1 MPDIARKFP
10 GPSFHANH
18 FPSNGNDLR
27 KSSLLPFPYILLLRG
42 DLAYFLAAAMP
53 VLARGHSRLLG
64 YFLVVQR
71 QIV

>member
-1 MPDIARKFP
+1 MAVVARGFRR
-10 GPSFHANH
+10 SSYHANH

-27 KSSLLPFPYILLLRG
+27 KSSLLPFPYTLLLRG